1 MATMMDYIQ
10 EEQETLVEILQ
21 GFVPKKEERRSAI
34 EHLMILATGSSANA
48 CLAASVACTHWRS

>member
-34 EHLMILATGSSANA
+34 EVRTGEVGADH
-48 CLAASVACTHWRS
+48 CHDRGTIPL